1 MPLALG
7 HVARGCE
14 NMGLTCR
21 TCSLGLNVGGL
32 RQVLSHGAWLHTAL
46 GSDCAVS
53 NAKCPTDTGFRSCG
67 GKRIPEDAQREK
79 AQNKLSVQLLILRF
93 SFCCCARRY
102 KQSEHQG
109 ADDKELSQFLP
120 ASCMGS
126 EGWLE
131 TRLTST
137 NTQH

>member
-32 RQVLSHGAWLHTAL
+32 RQVPGKELSHGAWLYTA
-46 GSDCAVS
+46 STVS

-79 AQNKLSVQLLILRF
+79 AQNKLSVQLLILRV
-93 SFCCCARRY
+93 SFCCCAGRY

-109 ADDKELSQFLP
+109 ADDNELSQFLP

-126 EGWLE
+126 QGRLE